1 MSLLENWIKQ
11 KFDITL
17 AKSNTS
23 LHMTSLLG
31 LSPPPKGSITE
42 GQFRQLVTLYE
53 PYRGLIEEKSMNFDE
68 TVDNGVPEV
77 IESKVRLLLD
87 SFRGSS

>member
-42 GQFRQLVTLYE
+42 GQFRQLASLYE
-53 PYRGLIEEKSMNFDE
+53 SYRASIEERLSSG
-68 TVDNGVPEV
+68 VDLDSVDQEVPES
-77 IESKVRLLLD
+77 ITSQAQTLLAY
-87 SFRGSS
+87 FKG